1 LGSSD
6 ALKITSGG
14 HSRVVSETRIEGAIL
29 AYTQVLYEKSGT
41 MAR

>member
-29 AYTQVLYEKSGT
+29 YEKSGRTRT
-41 MAR
+41 MAK